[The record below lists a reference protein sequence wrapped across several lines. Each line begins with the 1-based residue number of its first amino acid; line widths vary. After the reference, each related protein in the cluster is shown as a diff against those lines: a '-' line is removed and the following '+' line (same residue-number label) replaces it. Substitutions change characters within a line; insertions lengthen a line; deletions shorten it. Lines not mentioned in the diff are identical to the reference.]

1 MPLSA
6 FNEYTKKLI
15 KSIVMCCS
23 VCYTVYTDKDSKGVK
38 TMIKDIKLS
47 DKDINIDKLV
57 DELDEDIQIYDYA
70 IQVERFGDVLTFT
83 YGYDKYELVCM
94 AYSAELSEPITGKT
108 ILVAVHDNSVAFESE
123 LSLSILNFI
132 INN

>member
-1 MPLSA
+1 
-6 FNEYTKKLI
+6 
-15 KSIVMCCS
+15 
-23 VCYTVYTDKDSKGVK
+23 
-38 TMIKDIKLS
+38 MIKDIKLS

-94 AYSAELSEPITGKT
+94 AYSAELSEPIIGKT